1 MVNALESDKSGTQQ
15 NPFLLED
22 ANQEAKVYYFF
33 RVSNSRHQRKQQ
45 AMTATRTL
53 LETQRVENARFKEQ
67 EEARKKKEKD
77 DYVFFWPF
85 YLVTVSD
92 SDA

>member
-1 MVNALESDKSGTQQ
+1 MINLVLSKIL
-15 NPFLLED
+15 FLLED

-77 DYVFFWPF
+77 DYVFFWAVLF
-85 YLVTVSD
+85 SYCFR
-92 SDA
+92 